1 MALASSEISEETYRA
16 LDSWSPERIA
26 AAVLDGQVAALEA
39 VRPVLADIA
48 RAARAVAERLAGGGR
63 VVYVG
68 AGSSGLIALTD
79 ALELPGTFGLD
90 EPSVRVV
97 LAGGVDSLSG
107 LIASAEDDE
116 GAGRGAI
123 MALELGAGDC
133 VIAVA
138 ASGETPFTC
147 AAIEEAKSRGIW
159 CLGIANNPATR
170 LLRAADMAVCLKTPP
185 EVIAGSTRL
194 GAGTAQKCALNA
206 LSTLVGVELGHV
218 YEGLM
223 VNLKAEN
230 EKLRRRAERIVSI
243 AGRCD
248 EAKAHLMLA
257 ASGGDVKAAIAA
269 VRLGIPVE
277 EARTRLNGHGGN
289 LRRLLNG

>member
-1 MALASSEISEETYRA
+1 MALAASEISEDTYRA
-16 LDSWSPERIA
+16 LDGWSPECIA
-26 AAVLDGQVAALEA
+26 AAVLDGQAAALET
-39 VRPVLADIA
+39 VRPVLPNIA
-48 RAARAVAERLAGGGR
+48 RAAKAVAERLAGGGR

-90 EPSVRVV
+90 DASVRVV

-123 MALELGAGDC
+123 MALELGPSDC

-159 CLGIANNPATR
+159 CLGIANTPATR
-170 LLRAADMAVCLKTPP
+170 LLRAADIAVCLQTPP

-206 LSTLVGVELGHV
+206 LSTLIGVELGHV

-230 EKLRRRAERIVSI
+230 EKLRRRAERIVAI
-243 AGRCD
+243 AGRSD
-248 EAKAHLMLA
+248 EVKAAEMLA

-269 VRLGIPVE
+269 LRLGIPVD
-277 EARTRLNGHGGN
+277 EAQTRLNGHGGN
-289 LRRLLNG
+289 LRRLLGG